1 MNCKIVSMFDDS
13 HLKLH
18 EVSKKSIKHFC
29 DISGFSCDFFR
40 VPDDFERP
48 PAWYKL
54 KVILEILKTY
64 DGYVIWMDADS
75 VIHNNDVNIES
86 YLDESKL
93 YIVRDFNNINTGFFI
108 VKTCQEIIDFFEKA
122 WSMTEYVDDGHTGQW
137 EQKAIIHLYDYNY
150 LKCQSF
156 TKELDQDIFNSYPM
170 EHYGRE
176 KNSKGCIT
184 DKSFTCHF
192 PSLPLDTRLDLMK
205 KYINIEQ

>member
-1 MNCKIVSMFDDS
+1 MFNDS

-86 YLDESKL
+86 YLDENKL

-122 WSMTEYVDDGHTGQW
+122 WSLTEYVDARGCQPIGQW
-137 EQKAIIHLYDYNY
+137 EQKAIIRLYDDNY
-150 LKCQSF
+150 LECQSF

-170 EHYGRE
+170 EHYGKE
-176 KNSKGCIT
+176 KNSKGSIS

-205 KYINIEQ
+205 EYSNIAS